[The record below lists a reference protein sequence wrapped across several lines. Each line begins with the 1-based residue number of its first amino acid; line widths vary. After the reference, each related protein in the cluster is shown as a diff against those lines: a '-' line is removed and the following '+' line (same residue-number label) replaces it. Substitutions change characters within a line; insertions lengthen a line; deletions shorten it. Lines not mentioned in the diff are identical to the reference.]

1 MSRPAYV
8 AMPGLSTVSVLLN
21 LPCIAGFSGGNSPI
35 VIMDTHDYERLRG
48 PTLLGAAQSSQKDQ
62 YLTMAYDDLRRR
74 GIVRLIDYSALY
86 SSAVQDQ
93 RLEQNHELI
102 EDIPNRITRQAAR
115 RGIERWAGYGR
126 GTYQRSFRGTLGEDV
141 SVFADLRKSENR
153 LKEKMKRGTGDPDGW
168 VRKMLDKNVAA
179 LEVYNELQTEA
190 NLNLQGVIGSEEHR
204 LASDFLKL
212 AHSQFDDSTTDIL
225 EEDHDLELDTP
236 YLENLKDLKPH
247 RRIVGL
253 NSTVG
258 TETRELLETVNTAA
272 TRISQV
278 QHTDWTLF
286 GLSFALPQYTD
297 LFNFDIIQWKLRQE
311 MDVST
316 LAAETQY
323 ILDELESEMKET
335 VTPTK
340 IRYESERIGEQV
352 DLGGQQT
359 QNRGLTDMI
368 THAVEIDTYARKIR
382 VLLEQF
388 EVSQPAAFL
397 ATSIMNNPFRRY
409 DEDAVYRRSMDLMRR
424 FDPPTDETDKRFGWE
439 RTGETWTQNK
449 DWYEIFDRER

>member
-1 MSRPAYV
+1 MNRPTYV

-21 LPCIAGFSGGNSPI
+21 LPCIAAFSGRNPPI
-35 VIMDTHDYERLRG
+35 IIMDTHDYERLRG
-48 PTLLGAAQSSQKDQ
+48 PTLLGASQSSQKDQ

-74 GIVRLIDYSALY
+74 GIVRLIDYSNLY
-86 SSAVQDQ
+86 SSAVQNQ
-93 RLEQNHELI
+93 RLQQNHDLI
-102 EDIPNRITRQAAR
+102 EDTPNRITRQAAR
-115 RGIERWAGYGR
+115 RGIERWTGYGR
-126 GTYQRSFRGTLGEDV
+126 GTYQRSFRETLGEDG
-141 SVFADLRKSENR
+141 SVFSDLRKSENH
-153 LKEKMKRGTGDPDGW
+153 LKKKMRRGTGDPDGW
-168 VRKMLDKNVAA
+168 VKKMLDKNVVA
-179 LEVYNELQTEA
+179 LEVCSKLQTET
-190 NLNLQGVIGSEEHR
+190 NLNVQGVIGSEEHR

-212 AHSQFDDSTTDIL
+212 AHPQFDGSTTEIL
-225 EEDHDLELDTP
+225 EGDHDLDLDTS
-236 YLENLKDLKPH
+236 YLDDLKDLKPH

-253 NSTVG
+253 NSNVG
-258 TETRELLETVNTAA
+258 TEMRELLETVNTAA

-297 LFNFDIIQWKLRQE
+297 LFNFDTIRWKLRQE

-316 LAAETQY
+316 LAAETQI
-323 ILDELESEMKET
+323 ILDELESETKET
-335 VTPTK
+335 ATPAK
-340 IRYESERIGEQV
+340 IRYESERIGKQV
-352 DLGGQQT
+352 DLRGQQI

-368 THAVEIDTYARKIR
+368 THAVEIETYARKIR

-424 FDPPTDETDKRFGWE
+424 FDPPTNETDKRFGWE

-449 DWYEIFDRER
+449 DWYEAFDRDR